1 MTLRFRL
8 TIFLLTLVGL
18 CRADMAPS
26 QDLLPTNTLAV
37 LSIPEVS
44 VAKLAWL
51 TSNPGRLWQ
60 DPAMAPFRNQFE
72 NSVRQK
78 WLTVLERES
87 GLELRELLDL
97 TRGQATLAV
106 FPPLPAEPGS
116 EDSGSNWLLLLDTRT
131 GSAALSKALDAARAR
146 VGTNTPATAK
156 TREVGDL
163 RFTTVTLDLQM
174 VAAAGGKPPSAPGEA
189 LEDEDLRWE
198 LCYGQVGSAFVAGP
212 SWAAISNALPRL
224 TATNASPGLGS
235 KASFGRLW
243 NSTLKD
249 RLAWSYVDVASLYE
263 RLSPR
268 LEGVFGMLSLLGA
281 DPAKV
286 VPATG
291 LTSIKAVGGGVQFT
305 TNGWTTELAIEVPAA
320 ERVGLTR
327 LMEILP
333 LEAGVLEGVPEG
345 VASFQRWRIDGP
357 GGWKALE
364 ASLQRI
370 SPNLS
375 DLAGITVESAGQVF
389 NSNFNLQRDLVG
401 ALGNDFITFTL
412 APSGTNL
419 VQLSSSGRIQMVGS
433 PNPARL
439 VSGWK
444 ALEALVHMQAG
455 ALEFSQRLG
464 AGDRKVVVAT
474 VNAKSGIQNAFQLTT
489 SSNHVVIASDG
500 AAMDAYLAAA
510 ARGVPVV
517 PGLAD
522 AAVGAGGTQR
532 GMFGYSQ
539 PQIELR
545 ATWETL
551 RLSESLGAV
560 MPPGTTSLE
569 MVQTVE
575 SWANFKLL
583 PPFETV
589 AKYWTLQT
597 ISGGTD
603 AGGFRF
609 RWFSPKAP

>member
-8 TIFLLTLVGL
+8 TILLFTLVGL

-44 VAKLAWL
+44 AAKLAWL
-51 TSNPGRLWQ
+51 ASNPGRLWQ
-60 DPAMAPFRNQFE
+60 DPAMAAFRNQFE

-87 GLELRELLDL
+87 GLDLRELLDL

-106 FPPLPAEPGS
+106 FPPLPVEPGS
-116 EDSGSNWLLLLDTRT
+116 EDAGSNWLLLLDTRT

-174 VAAAGGKPPSAPGEA
+174 VTAAGGKPPSAPGEA
-189 LEDEDLRWE
+189 LEDEDFRWE

-243 NSTLKD
+243 NSMLKD
-249 RLAWSYVDVASLYE
+249 RLVWSYVDVASLYE

-364 ASLQRI
+364 ASLERI
-370 SPNLS
+370 SPKLS
-375 DLAGITVESAGQVF
+375 DLARITVESAGQVF
-389 NSNFNLQRDLVG
+389 NSNFNLQRDLMG

-419 VQLSSSGRIQMVGS
+419 VQLSSSGRIQLGGS

-474 VNAKSGIQNAFQLTT
+474 VNAKGGIQNAFQLTT

-551 RLSESLGAV
+551 RLSESLAAV
-560 MPPGTTSLE
+560 MPTGTTSLE